1 MKFSLSPHISVCSAA
16 FEVKQFHQAE
26 KQNNHKKEQTLM
38 FPHDVIKR
46 DFSPE
51 AWKCAYRSVSDVHLP
66 LRR

>member
-38 FPHDVIKR
+38 FPHDVIKLDAR
-46 DFSPE
+46 P
-51 AWKCAYRSVSDVHLP
+51 
-66 LRR
+66 